1 MSDAPVMSGMS
12 EPMRA
17 LALTNLGG
25 GGTGFT
31 RDHRFNR
38 GQSPVFQASSGANAA
53 PTNAADPA
61 EDPATQAFAAGYAQG
76 AADAEAAFRDAI
88 TAQETARER
97 ITLAFGRIDADL
109 TRELDAHLRET
120 VLALC
125 APLLADFA
133 ADPVALARRVETAAA
148 MLARAADERVI
159 RLHPEDLALVGARLP
174 EDWHFE
180 PDPSLERGA
189 LRIEGAAGGVED
201 GPAGWLRALREA
213 LGTC

>member
-1 MSDAPVMSGMS
+1 MSDPVRAVSLTGLGSSSGV
-12 EPMRA
+12 
-17 LALTNLGG
+17 
-25 GGTGFT
+25 FT
-31 RDHRFNR
+31 RDQRFDR
-38 GQSPVFQASSGANAA
+38 GLSPVFHA
-53 PTNAADPA
+53 PGSRPHHAEQA
-61 EDPATQAFAAGYAQG
+61 EDPATQAFAAGYTQG
-76 AADAEAAFRDAI
+76 AADAEAAFSEAI
-88 TAQETARER
+88 AAQEAARAR
-97 ITLAFGRIDADL
+97 IELAFGRLDADL
-109 TRELDAHLRET
+109 TRDLEARLRET

-180 PDPSLERGA
+180 PDPALERGA

-201 GPAGWLRALREA
+201 GPTGWQRALTEA
-213 LGTC
+213 LGAC

>member
-1 MSDAPVMSGMS
+1 MSDPV
-12 EPMRA
+12 RA
-17 LALTNLGG
+17 VSLSDLARGG
-25 GGTGFT
+25 VGGGFT

-38 GQSPVFQASSGANAA
+38 GQSPIFG
-53 PTNAADPA
+53 AADSGGQLLDEA
-61 EDPATQAFAAGYAQG
+61 VDPAVQAFAAGYAQG
-76 AADAEAAFRDAI
+76 AADAEAAFSEAIAQQDA
-88 TAQETARER
+88 TRTR
-97 ITLAFGRIDADL
+97 IELAFGRLDADL
-109 TRELDAHLRET
+109 TRDLEVQLRDT

-125 APLLADFA
+125 GPLLGDFA

-180 PDPSLERGA
+180 PDPALERGA

-201 GPAGWLRALREA
+201 SPAGWTQALKEA
-213 LGTC
+213 LGLC